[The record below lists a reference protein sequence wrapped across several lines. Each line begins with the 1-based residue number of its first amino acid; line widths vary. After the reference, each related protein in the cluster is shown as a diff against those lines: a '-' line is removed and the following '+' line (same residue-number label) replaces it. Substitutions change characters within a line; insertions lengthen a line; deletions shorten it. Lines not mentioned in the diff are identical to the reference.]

1 MSSAAMIE
9 QAAAWSLRGVRC
21 PGGVVASSVMTDDR
35 LLPVLLTARTPT
47 SPHLSRLVWL
57 GEQLGLL
64 ADELVG
70 LLHHDDVLNN
80 LVAAEFDA
88 LRHGRF
94 LSPRRWRRCRPGRL
108 GRAPPSRAVEPAH
121 HDDLRLSPGGALGR
135 RMRCDVTV

>member
-88 LRHGRF
+88 LRHAV
-94 LSPRRWRRCRPGRL
+94 SSA
-108 GRAPPSRAVEPAH
+108 RAAGGDVVLVASAAH
-121 HDDLRLSPGGALGR
+121 HRAEQSNPPTTTTSG
-135 RMRCDVTV
+135 